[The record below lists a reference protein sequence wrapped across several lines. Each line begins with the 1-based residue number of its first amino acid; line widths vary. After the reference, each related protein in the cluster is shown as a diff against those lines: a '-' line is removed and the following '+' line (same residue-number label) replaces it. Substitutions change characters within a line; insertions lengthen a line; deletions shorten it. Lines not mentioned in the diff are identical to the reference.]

1 MKITFD
7 NKTMNTVEQNK
18 IEHHNTRRETKATR
32 SSKVN
37 SAYGIDGFKNRKENW
52 QMGTSQNG
60 KKGKTVQDIQQ
71 NAESMDAGVIQ
82 DYKTVMSHTISRE
95 DYAKMEDEGFDF
107 NNMDP
112 KTAVNILDK
121 IKAELA
127 KSGEHIFG
135 YTDDISQEVLA
146 EAVGSEGLAKQIAQ
160 AFAQMDIP
168 LTQENV
174 EQTTQAVEMAASLEV
189 PSEEEYHYMID
200 NEMEGTI
207 KNFYMAHSSGA
218 TQNAEAKYN
227 QNIDYYQEGIEGYYY
242 KSANSNPADNLEPQI
257 EKIMHQEGIEITEET
272 KQVALWLVE
281 RNLPLTKENISRQI
295 ELLEIEFPVT
305 EEAAVTASATA
316 IAEGKSALE
325 GNLSDTK
332 SIYQKA
338 AAWMEDM
345 FAQPLPDASQITA
358 RRQMEEIRLRMTVET
373 NIKLIRSGFSIDTAP
388 MEELIDA
395 LKQVEAQI
403 AEDYFPKDAQAVQK
417 YQQYVGAVNEIQE
430 IPTYPAQIIGDWSDR
445 IQTGT
450 LETFCEEG
458 KALVESYKKAEEHYE
473 ALMTTPRGDMGD
485 SIKKAFANVDDILT
499 GLKLE
504 LSEENRKAIRILGY
518 NSMELSINNID
529 AIKEAQNMVEHVV
542 GKMTPAATLQMV
554 RDGINP
560 LEQSFQELNNYFDS
574 LPQEYGKE
582 AEKYSQFLYGL
593 EQNHKITEEEK
604 TSFIGIYRL
613 LRQVEKADSAA
624 VGTLVNAQAELNF
637 ANLLSAVRTNKT
649 KHIDAKVSDAL
660 GTLTSLEQK
669 GVSITEQI
677 NQGYGTA
684 WTELNQAI
692 SKDETVVKEYQQEQV
707 ESLRHAAISEQE
719 CTTLLQ
725 KGDVTITANN
735 LLAAQDLLHGQGGVF
750 RKWKLQNTN
759 SVDMEDVWESLG
771 EKDTFQDAY
780 QTMIMDMSATVEEVT
795 FQENTSSLEVR
806 EMQLLHKQLFVM
818 GQLAKQEEYSIPM
831 YIGEELTNIHLVL
844 EQGEEKGK
852 VSISVDLENLGH
864 IEGRFQLQD
873 GKISGYLSGNTEDA
887 VMKLGPVSD
896 IFTNSVS
903 EEWQVHS
910 IQVVKGMPKSENI
923 GGSTEATNEELYQVA
938 KQFLTAMQNL

>member
-7 NKTMNTVEQNK
+7 NKAINSVEQNK
-18 IEHHNTRRETKATR
+18 IEHHRTGRERNASR
-32 SSKVN
+32 STKVN
-37 SAYGIDGFKNRKENW
+37 SDYSINW
-52 QMGTSQNG
+52 QNRTAQNS
-60 KKGKTVQDIQQ
+60 KKGKTIQDIQQ
-71 NAESMDAGVIQ
+71 EAEGLDVALMQ
-82 DYKTVMSHTISRE
+82 NFMTVMSHTVSQE
-95 DYAKMEDEGFDF
+95 DYAKMEEEGFDF
-107 NNMDP
+107 SNMDP

-127 KSGEHIFG
+127 KSGEHIVG

-160 AFAQMDIP
+160 VFGQMDIP

-174 EQTTQAVEMAASLEV
+174 EQTTQAVEMATSLKE
-189 PSEEEYHYMID
+189 PSEEEYQYMID

-207 KNFYMAHSSGA
+207 RNFYMAHSSGVA
-218 TQNAEAKYN
+218 QNVEAKNN
-227 QNIDYYQEGIEGYYY
+227 QNIDYYQEGIDGYYY
-242 KSANSNPADNLEPQI
+242 KSANGNPIDNLESQI
-257 EKIMHQEGIEITEET
+257 DKIMHQEGIEITEDT

-281 RNLPLTKENISRQI
+281 RNLPLTKENISRQM
-295 ELLEIEFPVT
+295 ELLEIEFPIT
-305 EEAAVTASATA
+305 EEVAVTASAAA

-338 AAWMEDM
+338 VSWMETM
-345 FAQPLPDASQITA
+345 FNQPLPDASQITA
-358 RRQMEEIRLRMTVET
+358 RRQLEEIRLRMTVET

-403 AEDYFPKDAQAVQK
+403 AEDYFPKDAHAVEK

-430 IPTYPAQIIGDWSDR
+430 IPTYPAQIIGDWSNR

-458 KALVESYKKAEEHYE
+458 KTLVESYKKAEEHYE
-473 ALMTTPRGDMGD
+473 ALMTAPRSDMGD

-499 GLKLE
+499 NLDLE

-529 AIKEAQNMVEHVV
+529 AIKEAQKMVEHVV
-542 GKMTPAATLQMV
+542 EKMTPAATLQMV
-554 RDGINP
+554 RDGVNP
-560 LEQSFQELNNYFDS
+560 LKQSFQELNDYFDS

-582 AEKYSQFLYGL
+582 AEKYSQFLYDL

-624 VGTLVNAQAELNF
+624 VGTLVNAQAEINF
-637 ANLLSAVRTNKT
+637 GNLLSAVRTNKT

-669 GVSITEQI
+669 GVSISEQI
-677 NQGYGTA
+677 NQGYAKT
-684 WTELNQAI
+684 WEELNQAV
-692 SKDETVVKEYQQEQV
+692 SKDETAKIEYQQQQV
-707 ESLRHAAISEQE
+707 ESLRQAAISEQE
-719 CTTLLQ
+719 CMTLLH
-725 KGDVTITANN
+725 KADVTITANN
-735 LLAAQDLLHGQGGVF
+735 LLAVQDLLQGQGGVF
-750 RKWKLQNTN
+750 RKWKQTTEASNQENAN
-759 SVDMEDVWESLG
+759 SVDMENVWEALD
-771 EKDTFQDAY
+771 EKGTFQEAY
-780 QTMIMDMSATVEEVT
+780 QTMLTDMSDAVEEVT
-795 FQENTSSLEVR
+795 FQENTSSIEVR

-818 GQLAKQEEYSIPM
+818 GQLAKQEEYNIPM
-831 YIGEELTNIHLVL
+831 YIGDELTNIHLVL

-852 VSISVDLENLGH
+852 VSISVDLVNLGH

-873 GKISGYLSGNTEDA
+873 GKISGYLSANTEEA

-910 IQVVKGMPKSENI
+910 IQIVKGMPKSENI
-923 GGSTEATNEELYQVA
+923 GGGTEATNEELYQVA